1 MKFSIFLPSGFAQE
15 FAHVPSPVTAYE
27 RLVEVAKLADYAGYK
42 RNTIRARPPNHHPTF
57 TRNSVRG
64 LVGLITGLA
73 RETSRVRLG
82 HLVTANSYRN
92 PALAAK
98 MQSTVDVI
106 SHGRLVFGIGAG
118 MVGTRLP
125 AVRIRV
131 RHRKIELLRKLDEAT
146 QIILGLWTQKETT
159 FEGKHYRVHGAVNEP
174 KGVQKPHIPLD
185 GSPAAARR

>member
-15 FAHVPSPVTAYE
+15 FADIPSPVTAYQ
-27 RLVEVAKLADYAGYK
+27 RLVEVAKFADYAGYETLFAPDHLT
-42 RNTIRARPPNHHPTF
+42 TIPPSHETVF
-57 TRNSVRG
+57 EAWS
-64 LVGLITGLA
+64 LITGLA

-98 MQSTVDVI
+98 IASTVDVI

-118 MVGTRLP
+118 WWEPDYP

-131 RHRKIELLRKLDEAT
+131 RHRNRAPAQTRRGNADHP
-146 QIILGLWTQKETT
+146 GLVDA
-159 FEGKHYRVHGAVNEP
+159 EGNHVRRQVLPG
-174 KGVQKPHIPLD
+174 
-185 GSPAAARR
+185 ARRGQRAQRRSKTTYSADDRRRRRD